1 MTFIPVILI
10 LSSLLLLGSSRLRVI
25 IGIVAI
31 QGWMLG
37 LLPLISH
44 ISELNA
50 SILLL
55 GLSGIVFKGIVLPAL
70 MLKVIKETGIQKD
83 VRPYVSYGAS
93 LPAGVLLLAFS
104 AWLTI
109 SMRFPLGSA
118 LLIISTAMFM
128 MFIGLFLMIARRL
141 AIMQSLAYL
150 VLENGIFALGI
161 GISMEIP
168 LMVELGILLDVFVA
182 VFLMGNLVF
191 HLDKEF
197 QHTEV
202 DGFILTDEPD
212 EPEGE
217 AL

>member
-10 LSSLLLLGSSRLRVI
+10 LSSLLLLGSSRLRVV
-25 IGIVAI
+25 IGIVAS

>member
-10 LSSLLLLGSSRLRVI
+10 LTSLLLLGSSRLRTV

-31 QGWMLG
+31 QGLLLG
-37 LLPLISH
+37 LLPLIAH
-44 ISELNA
+44 AHQFNA
-50 SILLL
+50 SILLV
-55 GLSGIVFKGIVLPAL
+55 GLSGIVFKGIMLPLL
-70 MLKVIKETGIQKD
+70 MLKVLKETGIQKD
-83 VRPYVSYGAS
+83 VRPYISYGAS
-93 LPAGVLLLAFS
+93 LPLGVLLLAFS

-109 SMRFPLGSA
+109 SLSFPAGSS

-128 MFIGLFLMIARRL
+128 MLSGFLLLIARRL

-191 HLDKEF
+191 HLDREF

-202 DGFILTDEPD
+202 DGFILADEPD
-212 EPEGE
+212 EPQGT

>member
-109 SMRFPLGSA
+109 SMRFPEGSA

>member
-10 LSSLLLLGSSRLRVI
+10 LSSLLLLGSSRLRVV

-202 DGFILTDEPD
+202 DGFILTDEPE

>member
-10 LSSLLLLGSSRLRVI
+10 LSSLLLLGSSRLRVV